1 MRINCIPVEY
11 LADQHL
17 RAEWVEILM
26 LPAYIKRSLKS
37 KLGIVL
43 SESNEYS
50 LNTGHARFF
59 YDKLGYVIKRY
70 KEIEVE
76 MNARGFNTVPVLK
89 NLVEDLPIELF
100 KDWTPTEKDMI
111 NNLHRILTR
120 IDAKPEWYSY
130 KGHKIKDWHT
140 FYSIIF
146 KFYRY
151 EFRESDVKKI

>member
-37 KLGIVL
+37 KMGIVL
-43 SESNEYS
+43 SESNEYP

-59 YDKLGYVIKRY
+59 YDKLEYVIKRY
-70 KEIEVE
+70 KEIELE
-76 MNARGFNTVPVLK
+76 MNARGFNTIPVLK
-89 NLVEDLPIELF
+89 SLIEDLPSELF
-100 KDWTPTEKDMI
+100 KDWTPTEKDMT

-120 IDAKPEWYSY
+120 IDAKPKWYSY
-130 KGHKIKDWHT
+130 KGHKIKDWHI

-146 KFYRY
+146 KFYQY
-151 EFRESDVKKI
+151 EFRESDVKKV